1 MMNLIL
7 FERVQHCLGP
17 PHTGGPG
24 QTAPVAPLSAALFFV
39 HVTILLM
46 CLRDLKTVLPMW
58 IAVPYIPA
66 IPPARST
73 LNKEN

>member
-24 QTAPVAPLSAALFFV
+24 QTAPVAPPVGGTVFCTC
-39 HVTILLM
+39 HHTLM